1 MKPFPNNLL
10 ETLYRPV
17 SLSDLESLDSEFH
30 QSMVWLKENEIDSG
44 GSGEDG
50 GGESG
55 KQVITYEIRSATLC
69 HEE

>member
-1 MKPFPNNLL
+1 M
-10 ETLYRPV
+10 

-50 GGESG
+50 DGESG
-55 KQVITYEIRSATLC
+55 KQVITIEDRAVS
-69 HEE
+69 